1 MNDNSCPRI
10 GKYSTEGLFF
20 GAKICYT
27 NDRSSFDPKLNQTIK
42 SYVYAYKSKYLAV
55 KHMFDK
61 LNAKL
66 DTKKDYIS
74 NLSENYD
81 LIVSAKYV
89 NLLKEKRKL
98 CTIKLAKDFNKSIF
112 SSIYG
117 GEVSKGSVISDIEED
132 TLENLAKKYG
142 VKYKILDNSG
152 KETQRKKT
160 VLTCFKLAEEVLKE
174 FNFKGFSINKDKEN
188 IKEFVSG
195 EENWLQLIWYDAWKG
210 CDGKARDEDLY
221 KKFTD
226 NYNLIDSELKN
237 RLKTNGLIGRI
248 KSDGDWDDGRI
259 CYVED

>member
-27 NDRSSFDPKLNQTIK
+27 NDRPSFDPKLNQTIK

-74 NLSENYD
+74 DLSENYD
-81 LIVSAKYV
+81 LIVSAKYA

-98 CTIKLAKDFNKSIF
+98 CTIKLAKDFDKDIF

-117 GEVSKGSVISDIEED
+117 GEVSKGSVVSDIEED

-152 KETQRKKT
+152 KETQRKKA

-188 IKEFVSG
+188 IEEFVSG

-210 CDGKARDEDLY
+210 CDGKARDEELY

-237 RLKTNGLIGRI
+237 RLKTNGLTGKI
-248 KSDGDWDDGRI
+248 KSDGDWDDGCI
-259 CYVED
+259 CYVEN